1 MMPKEDLYAYSFYH
15 QQDLDNPF
23 VCVAMTSQ
31 YSMINTD
38 TGYEQSLF
46 PYDNENS
53 RPLIKRVGKV
63 RNLLHKGVSLYCK
76 PAIKSVK
83 FIVVN
88 QCSSLYEMNIMST
101 CLKIIIE
108 VDQFT
113 FSH

>member
-1 MMPKEDLYAYSFYH
+1 MMPKKKKDLFAYSIYH

-63 RNLLHKGVSLYCK
+63 RNLL
-76 PAIKSVK
+76 
-83 FIVVN
+83 
-88 QCSSLYEMNIMST
+88 NIN
-101 CLKIIIE
+101 LAL
-108 VDQFT
+108 
-113 FSH
+113 

>member
-1 MMPKEDLYAYSFYH
+1 MVPKKDLFAYSFYH
-15 QQDLDNPF
+15 QQDLDTPF

-63 RNLLHKGVSLYCK
+63 RNLLLQDVALLSLYFK
-76 PAIKSVK
+76 VK
-83 FIVVN
+83 I
-88 QCSSLYEMNIMST
+88 
-101 CLKIIIE
+101 
-108 VDQFT
+108 
-113 FSH
+113 